1 MLVTGL
7 IAARERGGGA
17 LEEGCVPQGRW
28 RRGRDALL
36 DALAD
41 EPHER
46 PLPVLEWH
54 RPAAPMVR
62 GVGFG

>member
-1 MLVTGL
+1 M
-7 IAARERGGGA
+7 
-17 LEEGCVPQGRW
+17 EEGCVPQGRW
-28 RRGRDALL
+28 RRGRDALF

-62 GVGFG
+62 GGGFG